1 MFKYRHAKTGVIINT
16 PAQITSP
23 TWLPVPDETAP
34 KKTPAK
40 KTTTRKK
47 VQKDVSDIHN
57 D

>member
-23 TWLPVPDETAP
+23 NWLPVPDETAP

-47 VQKDVSDIHN
+47 VQKDVNDVHN

>member
-23 TWLPVPDETAP
+23 LWIPVPDETAP
-34 KKTPAK
+34 KTPVK
-40 KTTTRKK
+40 RKTTTRKK
-47 VQKDVSDIHN
+47 VQKDVNDVHN